1 MLRSSLPTIILSV
14 IAFIS
19 RSKPTTSGFINDL
32 QMKLAFQEDLLEQ
45 LNQVVTNQQQQIT
58 NLELAL
64 ETMKVQ
70 VNTMQTGTQ
79 EAGQQHELPPHY

>member
-1 MLRSSLPTIILSV
+1 MQEAID
-14 IAFIS
+14 
-19 RSKPTTSGFINDL
+19 DL

>member
-1 MLRSSLPTIILSV
+1 MAMQEAID
-14 IAFIS
+14 
-19 RSKPTTSGFINDL
+19 DL
-32 QMKLAFQEDLLEQ
+32 QMKLAFQEDLLDQ
-45 LNQVVTNQQQQIT
+45 LNQVVTNQQKQIT

>member
-1 MLRSSLPTIILSV
+1 MQNAID
-14 IAFIS
+14 
-19 RSKPTTSGFINDL
+19 DL

-45 LNQVVTNQQQQIT
+45 LNQVVTEQQQQIT

-70 VNTMQTGTQ
+70 VNTMQTASQ
-79 EAGQQHELPPHY
+79 ESGSQHELPPHY